1 MKRVS
6 YSQYKL
12 WKKCPLSYKY
22 KYVDRIA
29 EDKLSIHLGFGTAM
43 HDTIQSYLYVMYN
56 KRKLPKDAEVN
67 GIPVRDY
74 IIRDGK
80 KFVDFDTDRLLK
92 ERMYDEVKKIPD
104 WKRDDSITKE
114 NMIEFYQDGVEIIKY
129 LKKHRSDWFSLKGI
143 ELVDIE
149 MKLNENI
156 KENLSF
162 IGYIDILLKDKKTGS
177 YFIIDLKTS
186 TKGWGDWQKK
196 DKSLTNQN
204 LLYKN
209 YLSEKLNVPQDKINV
224 EYIILK
230 RKIPEDPEWPAMS
243 RRLQRF
249 IPTDGKVSMNRAIND
264 FNEFVDK
271 VFDENGERKTEGY
284 EPTPST
290 SACRFCEF
298 NQRNLC
304 EFAVN

>member
-22 KYVDRIA
+22 KYVDKIA
-29 EDKLSIHLGFGTAM
+29 EDKLNIHLGFGTAM

-74 IIRDGK
+74 IIRDGR

-114 NMIEFYQDGVEIIKY
+114 NMVEFYEDGVEIINY
-129 LKKHRSDWFSLKGI
+129 LKKHRSDWFSLKGV

-149 MKLNENI
+149 MKLSENI

-162 IGYIDILLKDKKTGS
+162 IGYIDILLKDKKTGR
-177 YFIIDLKTS
+177 YYIIDLKTS

-271 VFDENGERKTEGY
+271 VFDESGERRTEGY
-284 EPTPST
+284 EPTPSK
-290 SACRFCEF
+290 SNCRFCEF

-304 EFAVN
+304 EFAMN

>member
-12 WKKCPLSYKY
+12 WSKCPLAYKY
-22 KYVDRIA
+22 KYVDKIA
-29 EDKLSIHLGFGTAM
+29 EDKKNIHLVFGSSM

-67 GIPVRDY
+67 GILVRDY

-92 ERMYDEVKKIPD
+92 ERMYNEVKNISD
-104 WKRDDSITKE
+104 EERDETITKE
-114 NMIEFYQDGVEIIKY
+114 NMVEFYHDGVAIIDY
-129 LKKHRSDWFSLKGI
+129 LKKHRSDWFSLKGM

-149 MKLNENI
+149 MKLQENI
-156 KENLSF
+156 KGDLVF
-162 IGYIDILLKDKKTGS
+162 IGFIDILLKDKNTGK
-177 YFIIDLKTS
+177 YYIIDLKTS
-186 TKGWGDWQKK
+186 TRGWGDYQKK

-209 YLSEKLNVPQDKINV
+209 YLSEALNIPYEKINV
-224 EYIILK
+224 EYVVLK
-230 RKIPEDPEWPAMS
+230 RKVPEDPEWPAMS

-264 FNEFVDK
+264 FNYFVDN
-271 VFDENGERKTEGY
+271 VFDDTGDRKEDGY
-284 EPTPST
+284 NPTPSK
-290 SACRFCEF
+290 SSCKFCEF
-298 NQRNLC
+298 NHRNIC
-304 EFAVN
+304 NFSVS